1 MNNFLNINDLTKEQ
15 IFKIVTGKK
24 IQGNLKQKKI
34 GAIYEKPSTRTRLSF
49 ETAIIDLEGSCI
61 NINFSDLNFSR
72 SESFQ
77 DTFKTFG
84 LYLDAI
90 IYRTNNHNKLIDAAK
105 YFNKPIINA
114 LSDISHPCQTLSDIY
129 TLYSIF
135 KNLDLN
141 VCWVGDVNN
150 VLKSLIDFCSIF
162 KQMKLHIFS
171 HEIYLKKID
180 KTLTNNIFLYNSFD
194 TKVLNN
200 ANSIM
205 TDVFISMNDQ
215 KDDKKEKLLKK
226 FQVNKKIMSL
236 CPKKCVFMH
245 CLPAYIGKEVTS
257 DVLNGSK
264 SIVWKQAYNRYV
276 TQKKLLQLLKI

>member
-150 VLKSLIDFCSIF
+150 VLKSLI
-162 KQMKLHIFS
+162 
-171 HEIYLKKID
+171 
-180 KTLTNNIFLYNSFD
+180 
-194 TKVLNN
+194 
-200 ANSIM
+200 
-205 TDVFISMNDQ
+205 
-215 KDDKKEKLLKK
+215 
-226 FQVNKKIMSL
+226 
-236 CPKKCVFMH
+236 
-245 CLPAYIGKEVTS
+245 
-257 DVLNGSK
+257 
-264 SIVWKQAYNRYV
+264 
-276 TQKKLLQLLKI
+276 